1 MRKLCLTH
9 AHESAIIHTYAD
21 EDDMRYPFT
30 YRVVT
35 ECSSKEDAL
44 LMDDD
49 GRQILFETNNYQV
62 ARKECVEWAAYDDIL
77 VQVLGPWGAVKFTC
91 DGAAEAYR
99 RYPKTAE
106 LV

>member
-1 MRKLCLTH
+1 
-9 AHESAIIHTYAD
+9 
-21 EDDMRYPFT
+21 MRYPFT

-35 ECSSKEDAL
+35 EVSSKEDAK
-44 LMDDD
+44 LMED

-62 ARKECVEWAAYDDIL
+62 ARKECIEWAAYDDIL
-77 VQVLGPWGAVKFTC
+77 VEVLGQYGQVKFTC
-91 DGAAEAYR
+91 NGASEAYD